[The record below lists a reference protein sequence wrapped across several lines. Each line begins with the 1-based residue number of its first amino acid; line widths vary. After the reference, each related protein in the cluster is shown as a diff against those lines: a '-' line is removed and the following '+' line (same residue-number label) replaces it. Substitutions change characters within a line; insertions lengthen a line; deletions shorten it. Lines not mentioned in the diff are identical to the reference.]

1 MQSKP
6 VSPQPYIENAAGA
19 SAARPAGKKGEPT
32 NLSEENVGFQ
42 PSSDLQALVT
52 DLRALPEVRA
62 EVVADAVRRFTW
74 LVDVFYDQR
83 VKLICS
89 AEVEPELLV
98 VDDRVTN
105 VKAGKA
111 VSIDSDASQMVS
123 AEFARTASRLREM
136 QSREYFARKHA
147 SADNPAVMKIN

>member
-62 EVVADAVRRFTW
+62 EVVADAVRRLQTGELFTPGAAA
-74 LVDVFYDQR
+74 D
-83 VKLICS
+83 
-89 AEVEPELLV
+89 AA
-98 VDDRVTN
+98 
-105 VKAGKA
+105 KA
-111 VSIDSDASQMVS
+111 ILDLN
-123 AEFARTASRLREM
+123 E
-136 QSREYFARKHA
+136 
-147 SADNPAVMKIN
+147 